1 MRRLDTLAI
10 AVALLI
16 WDAAVAQADTRNTA
30 AADFLTFCAPCHGAS
45 AKGDGPA
52 GSALRVRPPDLTAIA
67 QRHGGTFPELEIFE
81 TIAGLDMPDSHGSRD
96 MPVWGDLF
104 VSEAV
109 GGGVSIE
116 DAKRAADETEARITN
131 LMKYLEEIQAKAE

>member
-1 MRRLDTLAI
+1 MKRLETLAY
-10 AVALLI
+10 AVALL
-16 WDAAVAQADTRNTA
+16 ACNPAVSQAEMPNTA
-30 AADFLTFCAPCHGAS
+30 AADFLTYCAPCHGVS

-52 GSALRVRPPDLTAIA
+52 GSALRVRPPDLTVIA
-67 QRHGGTFPELEIFE
+67 QRHGGSFPEMEIFE

-131 LMKYLEEIQAKAE
+131 LMKYLESIQVKAE